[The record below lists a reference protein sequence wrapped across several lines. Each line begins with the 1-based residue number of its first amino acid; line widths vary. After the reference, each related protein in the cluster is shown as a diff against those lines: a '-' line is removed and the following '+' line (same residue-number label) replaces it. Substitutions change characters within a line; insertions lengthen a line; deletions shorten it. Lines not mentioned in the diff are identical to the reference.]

1 MIRHK
6 WIIGFINKLAELS
19 MECDSAAAIEG
30 SKLTK
35 DEREYLS
42 KNLTKMMKYIEERIW
57 K

>member
-6 WIIGFINKLAELS
+6 WIIGFRNKLSELN
-19 MECDSAAAIEG
+19 MECNSAAAIEG

-42 KNLTKMMKYIEERIW
+42 KNLIKMMEYIEERVW